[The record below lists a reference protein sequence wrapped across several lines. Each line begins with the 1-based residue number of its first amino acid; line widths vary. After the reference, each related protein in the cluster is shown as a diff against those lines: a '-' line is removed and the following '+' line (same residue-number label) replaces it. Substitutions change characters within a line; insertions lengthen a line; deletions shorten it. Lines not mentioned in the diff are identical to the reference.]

1 MFGGLHTE
9 PLTSPYPRFSTI
21 HETSFIF
28 FTKTIPCGT
37 MSVPIVSRH
46 IPTNTPARG
55 ARGQSWEGDCP
66 NRQSGAPQGACVLR
80 YIRGLVG

>member
-1 MFGGLHTE
+1 MSLMRE
-9 PLTSPYPRFSTI
+9 EASPYPRFSTI
-21 HETSFIF
+21 HETGFIF

-46 IPTNTPARG
+46 MPTNTPARG
-55 ARGQSWEGDCP
+55 ARGQNWEGDCS
-66 NRQSGAPQGACVLR
+66 NRQSGAPQGACVLG